1 MSNNLT
7 EFFAEEISRLPVPYV
22 CDFVTLTLMRAGQGM
37 TVEHAV
43 RHIGVTR
50 QCMAQKLQ
58 ASGLRRPLWYV
69 SSARLLYAARYLEHR
84 EFSIMKVAMACRFGA
99 ASDLYNM
106 YRTYTGLSVAA
117 LRERGIFSY
126 MRHHYRAGLSPA
138 ALSESGRRV
147 SNEVHIVSI

>member
-1 MSNNLT
+1 MSNDLT
-7 EFFAEEISRLPVPYV
+7 GLFVEEISRLPVPCV
-22 CDFVTLTLMRAGQGM
+22 RDFVTLTLLRAGQGM

-58 ASGLRRPLWYV
+58 AFGLRRPLWYV
-69 SSARLLYAARYLEHR
+69 SSARLLYAARYLEHHER
-84 EFSIMKVAMACRFGA
+84 SIMKVAMVCRFGA

-106 YRTYTGLSVAA
+106 YRAYTGLSVAA

-126 MRHHYRAGLSPA
+126 MRHHYRAGLS
-138 ALSESGRRV
+138 SESMIDSDQCI
-147 SNEVHIVSI
+147 SNEVQIVSI